1 MNLNIIAKIIERK
14 GTILMDWAVSELP
27 ILILITL
34 VYILVLRLIRRLQV
48 SITGFFLDRL
58 EKQASDNFQE
68 RQKRVNTL
76 AGIIALGLR
85 VALVFVYILIFM
97 DRLGIAIGPLLAS
110 AGIVGLAVG
119 FGAQELVRDVI
130 SGFFLLLEDQVR
142 VADVVSINGTAGVV
156 ESVELRTVKLRDV
169 SGTLHIF
176 QNGKIN
182 TLANLT
188 KDWSAMVFDIGV
200 AYKENVDQVM
210 KVISEVGEDLRLN
223 SEHGIH
229 ILEPIEVSGLNEFAA
244 SSLLIRARIKTVPG
258 KQWEIGREFR
268 KRLKIAFD
276 REKIEIPFPQLTL
289 HTVNPM
295 IENKELREDK

>member
-1 MNLNIIAKIIERK
+1 
-14 GTILMDWAVSELP
+14 MDWAVSELP